1 MMSSCRKTSA
11 GRVYLG
17 EVRPVDDAARSD
29 FLEFVHT
36 RTGALFRV
44 AYALAGQQQV
54 AEDLLQASLEKIAL
68 RWRWIH
74 DPEAYTKRVIYHE
87 FVSWRRRHRV
97 KEILTANLPERAPV
111 ADPSR
116 TVDLRRA
123 LVAALA
129 TLPPRQRA
137 VLVLRYLEDHT
148 DTEIARIMGCSRPT
162 VSSQAHRA
170 LATLRARCPELS
182 DSFEETRS

>member
-1 MMSSCRKTSA
+1 M
-11 GRVYLG
+11 
-17 EVRPVDDAARSD
+17 DDAARTE
-29 FLEFVHT
+29 FLAFVHG
-36 RTGALFRV
+36 RTKSLFRL
-44 AYALAGQQQV
+44 AYALSGQQQA
-54 AEDLLQASLEKIAL
+54 AEDLLQTGLEKIAL
-68 RWRWIH
+68 RWRRID
-74 DPEAYTKRVIYHE
+74 DPEAYAKRVIYHE
-87 FVSWRRRHRV
+87 FVTSRRRHRA
-97 KEILTANLPERAPV
+97 KEILTAHLPERAQAV
-111 ADPSR
+111 DPNR

-170 LATLRARCPELS
+170 LARLRARCPELS
-182 DSFEETRS
+182 DAYEETRS

>member
-1 MMSSCRKTSA
+1 M
-11 GRVYLG
+11 
-17 EVRPVDDAARSD
+17 DDAARSD
-29 FLEFVHT
+29 FLTFVHA
-36 RTGALFRV
+36 RTATLFRV
-44 AYALAGQQQV
+44 AYALTGQQHT

-68 RWRWIH
+68 RWRWIR
-74 DPEAYTKRVIYHE
+74 DPEAYARKVIYHE
-87 FVSWRRRHRV
+87 FVSLRRRHWV
-97 KEILTANLPERAPV
+97 KEILTADLPERAPA

-116 TVDLRRA
+116 TVDLRHA
-123 LVAALA
+123 LLAALA

-170 LATLRARCPELS
+170 LARLRARCPELS
-182 DSFEETRS
+182 DAFEETRS

>member
-1 MMSSCRKTSA
+1 M
-11 GRVYLG
+11 
-17 EVRPVDDAARSD
+17 DDAARDD
-29 FLEFVHT
+29 FLTFVHT
-36 RTGALFRV
+36 RTGTLFRV
-44 AYALAGQQQV
+44 AYALAGQQQA
-54 AEDLLQASLEKIAL
+54 AEDLLQTSLEKIAL
-68 RWRWIH
+68 RWRRIE
-74 DPEAYTKRVIYHE
+74 DPEAYAKRVIYHE

-97 KEILTANLPERAPV
+97 REILTANPPERTPA
-111 ADPSR
+111 ADPNR

-148 DTEIARIMGCSRPT
+148 DAEIARIMGCSRPT

-170 LATLRARCPELS
+170 LARLRARCPELS
-182 DSFEETRS
+182 DTYEETRS